1 MTILGRA
8 GLRRAARPALA
19 VLVATATLLVVAA
32 TACAESAS
40 ISVTTTGGQPDA
52 AAYVPRLFT
61 VAGDAT
67 TGKNLYVKHRAVGGD
82 ACAPSAYSDPGSS
95 WTGFYGLP
103 VNGTFSFQ
111 KAVTWDSSGT
121 WMFCFW
127 LASDEREIA
136 TPISQAVTFRAP
148 AVTMAPTLSPPVPRP
163 GQRARLTVPGVSE
176 APRTLFA
183 KVRQTDGSTCAP
195 SYDAALGQSLFS
207 GENVDGAFTG
217 QAITV
222 QNAPGR
228 YTICFWVAGS
238 SFDPAPVQVQSLTF
252 GVVQPRAAVSSVSAL
267 NCETRQSL
275 HGRILAQKVHA
286 ICLRYRFSTPPGAG
300 ARVAVSFVTPSRRTY
315 KTVSVAWPG
324 GATTMTT
331 RALPGGAYVHR
342 LGTWRAVLRV
352 DGAWIMSRSF
362 RVA

>member
-1 MTILGRA
+1 
-8 GLRRAARPALA
+8 
-19 VLVATATLLVVAA
+19 
-32 TACAESAS
+32 
-40 ISVTTTGGQPDA
+40 
-52 AAYVPRLFT
+52 
-61 VAGDAT
+61 
-67 TGKNLYVKHRAVGGD
+67 
-82 ACAPSAYSDPGSS
+82 
-95 WTGFYGLP
+95 
-103 VNGTFSFQ
+103 
-111 KAVTWDSSGT
+111 
-121 WMFCFW
+121 
-127 LASDEREIA
+127 
-136 TPISQAVTFRAP
+136 
-148 AVTMAPTLSPPVPRP
+148 
-163 GQRARLTVPGVSE
+163 
-176 APRTLFA
+176 
-183 KVRQTDGSTCAP
+183 
-195 SYDAALGQSLFS
+195 
-207 GENVDGAFTG
+207 
-217 QAITV
+217 
-222 QNAPGR
+222 
-228 YTICFWVAGS
+228 VAGS

-315 KTVSVAWPG
+315 KTVSVAWPR